1 MIFARA
7 PIPGAVK
14 TRLIPALGAVG
25 AAQLAVH
32 MLGHALRIAADARL
46 GPVQLHGAPDAQHPV
61 LQSAAAEV
69 GAACFAQAPGDLGAR
84 MRSALAAALQL
95 TPRAL
100 LLGTDC
106 PALDVGVLREAD
118 AALVA
123 GADCVLVP
131 TADGGFALIGFRR
144 EALAAIDE
152 VLDAIAWG
160 SPTVLAS
167 TRDRLSR
174 AGLRWTELATLVD
187 IDRPADLEHV
197 PKEWLVRPAPG
208 GRRATET
215 LPQSSAS
222 QRPPD
227 RRDSPSDRTDFNLL
241 SH

>member
-32 MLGHALRIAADARL
+32 MLGHALQIAAHSSL
-46 GPVQLHGAPDAQHPV
+46 GPLQLHGAPDVQHPV
-61 LQSAAAEV
+61 LRSAAAGV
-69 GAACFAQAPGDLGAR
+69 GAACLAQAPGDLGTR

-123 GADCVLVP
+123 GAACVLVP
-131 TADGGFALIGFRR
+131 TTDGGFALVGFRR

-152 VLDAIAWG
+152 IFDAIAWG
-160 SPTVLAS
+160 SSTVMSS
-167 TRDRLSR
+167 TRDHLLR

-187 IDRPADLEHV
+187 IDEPADLEHV
-197 PKEWLVRPAPG
+197 PKEWLVRSASGDSTPLTRSG
-208 GRRATET
+208 ATEGT
-215 LPQSSAS
+215 
-222 QRPPD
+222 
-227 RRDSPSDRTDFNLL
+227 
-241 SH
+241 